1 MASTSRNPLKAETLT
16 KVMAASLPPHSSPSL
31 PSVYAAIALFGHAC
45 MLSVG
50 FRLVGLGED
59 HKIGK

>member
-1 MASTSRNPLKAETLT
+1 LKAETLT

-31 PSVYAAIALFGHAC
+31 PNVYAAIALFGHAC